1 MAYRLGLD
9 LGTNS
14 IGWCAVNLDADGR
27 PVGVL
32 DAGVRILSPNE
43 EAGRDP
49 QSKVSL
55 AAARRE
61 ARAARRNR
69 DRFVR
74 RRTRL
79 MDALVEGGLMP
90 SDKDERKK
98 LEKLDPYW
106 LRKEALDQRL
116 EPFEV
121 GRAIFHINQRRGF
134 RSNRIADSKE
144 DDKSALKQGVQ
155 SLEANIKDDGGGGEA
170 RTLGELLAR
179 RQQRD
184 KLGNRESSDGMTQQ
198 HVRFRPATVDK
209 KNIYEYYP
217 TRKMIESEIDKIWNA
232 QKDFHKEQPTSKIF
246 TEECLAKIKRIVI
259 EQRPLKPQIVGRCTL
274 LPAVNESHPYGFP
287 IDEGERT
294 PKAHPLF
301 QRFRILQDTCQLRV
315 VTLGHFERPISVQER
330 SAIIQVLLNRSTR
343 TVSMEKLRQVLSL
356 PENARFNY
364 EQSGRTELQPDQ
376 TASKLASRKA
386 FGRDWRNM
394 SIDRQIEVVER
405 LLALE
410 DETKM
415 REWLQTEFDLN
426 QTNAEYISGLRLPQ
440 GHSSLGR
447 RALKDLVKIMEQSS
461 IEEFDSDT
469 GEIIERPLKYDEAVQ
484 RMDMH
489 HSDLKLERRSH
500 LPYYGQA
507 LTRHVISKPEAL
519 EGSQEHVGRVSNPT
533 VHICLNQ
540 LQKIVNLLID
550 EYGPPD
556 EIVVEL
562 ARELKLNKE
571 SKERLSKQN
580 RENEKNNRKIRQE
593 LEKLGQGDTYGNR
606 LILRLYHDLPP
617 SERVCVYTGQCIS
630 MAMLFSG
637 EVEIDHILPHSRT
650 LDDSFMNKV
659 LCTREVNRI
668 KRGRA
673 PEEVWAGD
681 QLQEI
686 NERAE
691 RLFRKKSWRFMPGA
705 MERFG
710 DESQFIARQLTD
722 TQYMSRLA
730 RTYLTLVCS
739 AVRVS
744 PGRLTAML
752 RSKWQLDGL
761 LSDDKS
767 RYKSIASLTRNEVNW
782 VRDSALRSVLM
793 EVIQQT
799 DDENLSEVL
808 ANIGE
813 KQNVQTVEI
822 TYPKN
827 RNDHR
832 HHAIDAFVI
841 ACTDLG
847 LLNKISKASGRAEEL
862 DLDRLY
868 PKNEFP
874 EPFDNFRTALRC
886 RLQTL
891 IVSHRP
897 DHGITPNSQ
906 KNCHRTSGK
915 LLEETAY
922 GVVEDDI
929 DGKSYNLVTRKPIDS
944 LTRREID
951 CVRDP
956 VLRSELQNAVDGISE
971 RKELS
976 EVLRKFGKDREVRRV
991 RVLKTNQ
998 FYREIKHG
1006 DDKFIKAYIPEGNHR
1021 IEIYRLLDGS
1031 WKGEGITIFDANQR
1045 YFEPNWRANETG
1057 ARLMMKIHS
1066 GDLIEADFG
1075 SGRQVYRVC
1084 RLEPSANRLR
1094 LAPHYEAGSLGD
1106 RHRENNE
1113 IDPFR
1118 YEIKSYSTLKKAQAT
1133 MVFVDPIG
1141 RKKPE

>member
-14 IGWCAVNLDADGR
+14 IGWCAVNLDAGGR

-90 SDKDERKK
+90 LDKDERKK
-98 LEKLDPYW
+98 LENLDPYW
-106 LRKEALDQRL
+106 LRRAALDQRL

-134 RSNRIADSKE
+134 QSNRIADSK
-144 DDKSALKQGVQ
+144 DDDQSALKLGVR
-155 SLEANIKDDGGGGEA
+155 SLEAKIGDDGGGGEA

-184 KLGNRESSDGMTQQ
+184 KLGHRESPDGMTQQ
-198 HVRFRPATVDK
+198 HVRFRPATIDK

-217 TRKMIESEIDKIWNA
+217 TRKMTESEIDKIWNA
-232 QKDFHKEQPTSKIF
+232 QKDFHKERPTSKIF
-246 TEECLAKIKRIVI
+246 TEEYLAKIKRIVI
-259 EQRPLKPQIVGRCTL
+259 EQRSLKPQTVGRCTL
-274 LPAVNESHPYGFP
+274 LPAVNESHPYGFR
-287 IDEGERT
+287 IDEGERA

-315 VTLGHFERPISVQER
+315 GPLGLSSRPLTLQER
-330 SAIIQVLLNRSTR
+330 SVIVQVLLNRSAR
-343 TVSMEKLRQVLSL
+343 TVKLEKLRQVLSL

-364 EQSGRTELQPDQ
+364 EQSGRTELQTDQ

-386 FGRDWRNM
+386 FGRNWRNM

-415 REWLQTEFDLN
+415 CEWLQTEFDLN
-426 QTNAEYISGLRLPQ
+426 QTNAEYISGMRLPQ

-447 RALKDLVKIMEQSS
+447 RALKDLVKTMEESS
-461 IEEFDSDT
+461 IEEFDPDT
-469 GEIIERPLKYDEAVQ
+469 GEIIARPLKYNEAVEQ
-484 RMDMH
+484 MGMH
-489 HSDLKLERRSH
+489 HSDFRLKERSH

-507 LTRHVISKPEAL
+507 LTRDVISRPEAI

-571 SKERLSKQN
+571 SKDRLSKQN
-580 RENEKNNRKIRQE
+580 RENEKNNRKIREQ
-593 LEKLGQGDTYGNR
+593 LEKLGQGDTYRNR
-606 LILRLYHDLPP
+606 LLLRLYHDLPP

-630 MAMLFSG
+630 MSMLFSG

-668 KRGRA
+668 KRSRA
-673 PEEVWAGD
+673 PEEVWDGD

-710 DESQFIARQLTD
+710 EESELIARHLTD

-730 RTYLTLVCS
+730 RTYLTLVCPDN
-739 AVRVS
+739 VTVS
-744 PGRLTAML
+744 RGRLTAML
-752 RSKWQLDGL
+752 RSKWKLDGI

-767 RYKSIASLTRNEVNW
+767 RYKSIASLTRNEVNR
-782 VRDSALRSVLM
+782 VQDSALRSVLM
-793 EVIQQT
+793 EVVQQT
-799 DDENLSEVL
+799 DDETLSEVL
-808 ANIGE
+808 ASIGK
-813 KQNVQTVEI
+813 KQNVQMVEI
-822 TYPKN
+822 SFPKN

-832 HHAIDAFVI
+832 HHVIDAFVI

-874 EPFDNFRTALRC
+874 EPFDNFRTALRS

-897 DHGITPNSQ
+897 DHGITSSSRKNS
-906 KNCHRTSGK
+906 HRTSGK

-922 GVVEDDI
+922 GLVEEDI
-929 DGKSYNLVTRKPIDS
+929 DGKPYNLVTRKPIDS
-944 LTRREID
+944 LSRREID

-956 VLRSELQNAVDGISE
+956 ILRSDLQSAAGSISE
-971 RKELS
+971 KKELA
-976 EVLRKFGKDREVRRV
+976 EVLREFGKDRGIRRV

-998 FYREIKHG
+998 FYRKIKHG
-1006 DDKFIKAYIPEGNHR
+1006 DEFIKAYIPGDNHR
-1021 IEIYRLLDGS
+1021 IEIYQLPDGS
-1031 WKGEGITIFDANQR
+1031 WKGEGITVYDANQEQ
-1045 YFEPNWRANETG
+1045 FEPTWRRNQPE
-1057 ARLMMKIHS
+1057 ARLVMKIHNS
-1066 GDLIEADFG
+1066 DMIEADFG
-1075 SGRQVYRVC
+1075 SGREVYRVC
-1084 RLEPSANRLR
+1084 QLAPSANRLH
-1094 LAPHYEAGSLGD
+1094 LALHYEAGSLESRD
-1106 RHRENNE
+1106 RENNDV
-1113 IDPFR
+1113 DPFHYKR
-1118 YEIKSYSTLKKAQAT
+1118 KAYSKLREAQARII
-1133 MVFVDPIG
+1133 FVDPIG
-1141 RKKPE
+1141 RKKPG

>member
-55 AAARRE
+55 AAARRD

-79 MDALVEGGLMP
+79 MELLVEGGLMP
-90 SDKDERKK
+90 ADKDERKK
-98 LEKLDPYW
+98 LESLDPYW
-106 LRKEALDQRL
+106 LRRAALDQRL
-116 EPFEV
+116 EPFEL

-134 RSNRIADSKE
+134 RSNRIADSK
-144 DDKSALKQGVQ
+144 DDDQSALKKGVQ
-155 SLEANIKDDGGGGEA
+155 SLQAEIGEDGEAGGA
-170 RTLGELLAR
+170 RTLGELLAGRQR
-179 RQQRD
+179 RN
-184 KLGNRESSDGMTQQ
+184 KYGEREPSDGVTPRQ
-198 HVRFRPATVDK
+198 VRFRPATVDK

-217 TRKMIESEIDKIWNA
+217 TREMIESEIDKIWKA
-232 QKDFHKEQPTSKIF
+232 QKDFHNKRPTGKIF
-246 TEECLAKIKRIVI
+246 TDEYLAKIKRIVI

-274 LPAVNESHPYGFP
+274 LPAVTESHPYGFP

-315 VTLGHFERPISVQER
+315 GTLGFSSRPLTLQER
-330 SAIIQVLLNRSTR
+330 SLIVQVLLNRSAR
-343 TVSMEKLRQVLSL
+343 TVNLEKLRQVLPL

-364 EQSGRTELQPDQ
+364 ELSGRTELQTDQ
-376 TASKLASRKA
+376 TASKLASRKG
-386 FGRDWRNM
+386 FGRNWRNM
-394 SIDRQIEVVER
+394 SIERQIEVVER

-415 REWLQTEFDLN
+415 CEWLQTEFALN
-426 QTNAEYISGLRLPQ
+426 RTNAEYISGIRLPQ
-440 GHSSLGR
+440 GHSQLGR
-447 RALKDLVKIMEQSS
+447 RALKDLVKIMEESS
-461 IEEFDSDT
+461 TEDFDPDT
-469 GEIIERPLKYDEAVQ
+469 GEIIARPLKYNEAVK
-484 RMDMH
+484 RMDLH
-489 HSDLKLERRSH
+489 HSDLKLERGAQ

-507 LTRHVISKPEAL
+507 LTRHVISRPEAF
-519 EGSQEHVGRVSNPT
+519 EGTQEHIGRVSNPT

-540 LQKIVNLLID
+540 LQKIVNILID
-550 EYGPPD
+550 EYGTPD

-580 RENEKNNRKIRQE
+580 REHEKNNRKIREE
-593 LEKLGQGDTYGNR
+593 LEELGQGDTYGNR
-606 LILRLYHDLPP
+606 LLLRLYHDLPP

-637 EVEIDHILPHSRT
+637 EIEIDHVLPHSRT

-673 PEEVWAGD
+673 PEEVWSGD

-691 RLFRKKSWRFMPGA
+691 RLFKKKAWRFMPGA

-710 DESQFIARQLTD
+710 EESQFIARQLTD

-730 RTYLTLVCS
+730 HTYLTLVCS
-739 AVRVS
+739 KVRAS

-752 RSKWQLDGL
+752 RSKWKLDGL
-761 LSDDKS
+761 LSDDKPRS
-767 RYKSIASLTRNEVNW
+767 KSIASLTRHEVNR
-782 VRDSALRSVLM
+782 VQDSALRFVLM
-793 EVIQQT
+793 ESIQQT
-799 DDENLSEVL
+799 DDDKLSEVL
-808 ANIGE
+808 TSIGE
-813 KQNVQTVEI
+813 EQNIQRVEI
-822 TYPKN
+822 GVLKN

-847 LLNKISKASGRAEEL
+847 LLNKISQASGRAEEL

-874 EPFDNFRTALRC
+874 EPFDNFRNTLRE

-891 IVSHRP
+891 IISHRP
-897 DHGITPNSQ
+897 DHGITPNSR

-922 GVVEDDI
+922 GVVEEDI
-929 DGKSYNLVTRKPIDS
+929 DEKAYNLVTRKPIDS

-956 VLRSELQNAVDGISE
+956 VLRADLQNAVGSISE
-971 RKELS
+971 KKELTQ
-976 EVLRKFGKDREVRRV
+976 VLKEFSKDRGIRRV

-998 FYREIKHG
+998 FYREVKHG
-1006 DDKFIKAYIPEGNHR
+1006 NGFMKAYIPEGNHR
-1021 IEIYRLLDGS
+1021 IEIYQLPDGS
-1031 WKGEGITIFDANQR
+1031 WKGEGITVFDANQEH
-1045 YFEPNWRANETG
+1045 FEPTWRSAQPE
-1057 ARLMMKIHS
+1057 ARLVMKVHN
-1066 GDLIEADFG
+1066 GDMIEADFG

-1084 RLEPSANRLR
+1084 QLAPSANRLR
-1094 LAPHYEAGSLGD
+1094 LAPHYEAGPLES
-1106 RHRENNE
+1106 RHMENNE
-1113 IDPFR
+1113 VDPFR
-1118 YEIKSYSTLKKAQAT
+1118 YKIKAYSKLQEAQARIIL
-1133 MVFVDPIG
+1133 VDPIG
-1141 RKKPE
+1141 RKKQG